1 MTSKLQGLTDL
12 WQEFDLPGTQRL
24 LDDLATQITTRQDE
38 SDASRKQLIELIRGF
53 KKSNTE
59 ETRQVVAPLLKNFQ
73 NEIDSLSKRSKA
85 AEKSFFDIYKK
96 FCDITDPV
104 PTLEYC
110 MESMKGLQKL
120 QDLEIET
127 AQLRETLGEYNLEMA
142 ELRSTAK
149 KVTEMEEKVEEQENS
164 MEEAID
170 LEIKSKEEALVKLFE
185 EKSSKLEEE
194 KARSE
199 QKLVEAELKA
209 KSLQSL
215 LDESQNELFEVRSRQ
230 ERTSSAITDDM
241 ELLMTDLD
249 RANQRAATAEKE
261 AAMLQ
266 ERLQEMSTH
275 ERGEQGS
282 SEDVGEGLALKAQLA
297 AKEAEVA
304 TLVVDLQKATKAT
317 AEEEGRRLKRE
328 VELETSLASTI
339 QERDQLASK
348 LAMQADYEGVKKDL
362 NILKTLEFPSV
373 QSEDDARPLEV
384 LILERSKALQAEN
397 SMLRLDKERLVR
409 EVNTTKAELEDSAA
423 KSESQGKLIIQL
435 EDHVEQLQA
444 ISTPYR
450 EEAEGRCSSDMLAE
464 ALKVDSHTVENVFER
479 SGSLSPSSLTSPNET
494 GEAAALLPIVQAQ
507 RERLRLRNEE
517 LETVGLEQ
525 QQQLSVLSRQ
535 VGDLQADNLKL
546 YEKIRFLQ
554 ACGGGSR
561 RSEVVVPV
569 ENRYQES
576 YEQKLDPFS
585 NFSKQEKQRKYGQ
598 LSVFEKVILSLVRFI
613 VSNKTARLV
622 VFFYSVLL
630 HGLVFAVLYK
640 LVLTESCRHDMAAQ
654 WHEKYVE
661 HMESVHNGKEHAG

>member
-1 MTSKLQGLTDL
+1 
-12 WQEFDLPGTQRL
+12 
-24 LDDLATQITTRQDE
+24 
-38 SDASRKQLIELIRGF
+38 
-53 KKSNTE
+53 
-59 ETRQVVAPLLKNFQ
+59 
-73 NEIDSLSKRSKA
+73 
-85 AEKSFFDIYKK
+85 
-96 FCDITDPV
+96 
-104 PTLEYC
+104 
-110 MESMKGLQKL
+110 
-120 QDLEIET
+120 
-127 AQLRETLGEYNLEMA
+127 
-142 ELRSTAK
+142 
-149 KVTEMEEKVEEQENS
+149 
-164 MEEAID
+164 
-170 LEIKSKEEALVKLFE
+170 
-185 EKSSKLEEE
+185 
-194 KARSE
+194 
-199 QKLVEAELKA
+199 
-209 KSLQSL
+209 
-215 LDESQNELFEVRSRQ
+215 
-230 ERTSSAITDDM
+230 
-241 ELLMTDLD
+241 
-249 RANQRAATAEKE
+249 
-261 AAMLQ
+261 
-266 ERLQEMSTH
+266 
-275 ERGEQGS
+275 
-282 SEDVGEGLALKAQLA
+282 LKAQLA

-317 AEEEGRRLKRE
+317 AEEEARRVKKE
-328 VELETSLASTI
+328 GELETSLASTI

-362 NILKTLEFPSV
+362 NILKTLEFPSI

-409 EVNTTKAELEDSAA
+409 EVNTTKAELEDSVA
-423 KSESQGKLIIQL
+423 KTESQGKLIIQL

-464 ALKVDSHTVENVFER
+464 ALKVDSHPVENVFER
-479 SGSLSPSSLTSPNET
+479 SGSLSPSSPNET

-554 ACGGGSR
+554 ACGGGNRS
-561 RSEVVVPV
+561 SEVVVPV
-569 ENRYQES
+569 ENRYQQS

-661 HMESVHNGKEHAG
+661 HMESVHNGQEHAG

>member
-1 MTSKLQGLTDL
+1 MS
-12 WQEFDLPGTQRL
+12 
-24 LDDLATQITTRQDE
+24 
-38 SDASRKQLIELIRGF
+38 S
-53 KKSNTE
+53 
-59 ETRQVVAPLLKNFQ
+59 
-73 NEIDSLSKRSKA
+73 
-85 AEKSFFDIYKK
+85 
-96 FCDITDPV
+96 
-104 PTLEYC
+104 
-110 MESMKGLQKL
+110 
-120 QDLEIET
+120 
-127 AQLRETLGEYNLEMA
+127 
-142 ELRSTAK
+142 
-149 KVTEMEEKVEEQENS
+149 EEKGEEGS
-164 MEEAID
+164 
-170 LEIKSKEEALVKLFE
+170 
-185 EKSSKLEEE
+185 
-194 KARSE
+194 
-199 QKLVEAELKA
+199 
-209 KSLQSL
+209 
-215 LDESQNELFEVRSRQ
+215 NED
-230 ERTSSAITDDM
+230 A
-241 ELLMTDLD
+241 
-249 RANQRAATAEKE
+249 
-261 AAMLQ
+261 
-266 ERLQEMSTH
+266 
-275 ERGEQGS
+275 
-282 SEDVGEGLALKAQLA
+282 GEGLALKAQLA

-304 TLVVDLQKATKAT
+304 TLVVDLQKATKAMG
-317 AEEEGRRLKRE
+317 EEETRRLKRE
-328 VELETSLASTI
+328 GELETSLASTM

-362 NILKTLEFPSV
+362 NILKTLEFPSI

-409 EVNTTKAELEDSAA
+409 EVNTTKAELEDSMV
-423 KSESQGKLIIQL
+423 KTESQGKLIIQL

-464 ALKVDSHTVENVFER
+464 ALKVDSHPVENVFER
-479 SGSLSPSSLTSPNET
+479 SGSLSPSSPNET

-517 LETVGLEQ
+517 LETAGLEQ

-554 ACGGGSR
+554 ACGGVSR

-640 LVLTESCRHDMAAQ
+640 LALTESCRHDMAAQ

-661 HMESVHNGKEHAG
+661 HMESVHNGQDHAG